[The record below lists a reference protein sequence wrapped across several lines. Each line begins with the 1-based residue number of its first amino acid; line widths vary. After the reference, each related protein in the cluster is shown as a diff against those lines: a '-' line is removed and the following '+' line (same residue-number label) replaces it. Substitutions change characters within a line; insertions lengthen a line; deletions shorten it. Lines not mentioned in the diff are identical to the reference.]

1 MNFLSWLIANFS
13 GRVESDFISF
23 VFANKEKCNE
33 QYMVTK
39 LVVFWEYLTFKEIIM
54 EMAILVIGIGAV
66 ALWFFYG
73 KDGRKE

>member
-1 MNFLSWLIANFS
+1 
-13 GRVESDFISF
+13 
-23 VFANKEKCNE
+23 
-33 QYMVTK
+33 MVTK

-54 EMAILVIGIGAV
+54 EMAILVIGIGVV